1 MYGSNGFLQYQ
12 FVVPFEESDV
22 VRTAV
27 EQVSDTRIPSFLSV
41 LKYFGPANPAPMSF
55 PRAGWTLTVDA
66 PIGNPELPAV
76 LDRLDERVV
85 EAGGSIY
92 LAKDSRLRPELVP
105 ALCPRLDEWRAVR
118 DRMDPDRVL
127 RSDLSRRLRLVNP

>member
-55 PRAGWTLTVDA
+55 PREGWTLTVDA
-66 PIGNPELPAV
+66 PIGNPELPASTSGARCV
-76 LDRLDERVV
+76 TAWTPTGCCAPTSR
-85 EAGGSIY
+85 A
-92 LAKDSRLRPELVP
+92 DS
-105 ALCPRLDEWRAVR
+105 A
-118 DRMDPDRVL
+118 
-127 RSDLSRRLRLVNP
+127 S